1 MCIWKET
8 LTCYG
13 PSKNSPQRFKTL
25 QCLSIQIF
33 RIFWKILRM
42 LKINT
47 KTQELKLV
55 TCKAMWSKK
64 WMAKIEKH
72 GWQICETCFTCY
84 GTNDQ
89 IWAHDAMKKQLTH
102 PL

>member
-13 PSKNSPQRFKTL
+13 PSKKSPRRFKTL
-25 QCLSIQIF
+25 QSLGIQIS

-55 TCKAMWSKK
+55 TCKLCGQNN
-64 WMAKIEKH
+64 
-72 GWQICETCFTCY
+72 GWQRLKNMDGKFVE
-84 GTNDQ
+84 
-89 IWAHDAMKKQLTH
+89 HVSHAMVQMTKIGLMMQ
-102 PL
+102 